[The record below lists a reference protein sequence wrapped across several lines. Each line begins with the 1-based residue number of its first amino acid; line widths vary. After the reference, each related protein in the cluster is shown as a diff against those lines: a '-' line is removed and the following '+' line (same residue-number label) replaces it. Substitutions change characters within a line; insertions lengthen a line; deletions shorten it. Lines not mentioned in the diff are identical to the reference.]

1 MLCFLEKKFFLL
13 IFAWLPMKCFIRFFV
28 LFLSIFMSLRAQEL
42 YQFSGLVLLQH
53 KEQPLAFSR
62 VWVKNT
68 RRGTIANEVGFFSL
82 PVTLKDTIIFQ
93 SLGAKTLALPFKDFY
108 QNYTGDKNNLFVYS
122 LIFLQED
129 SITLPEVTIRPFKNA
144 EEVKMALLNMP
155 FEENLSQIQ
164 AQNNL
169 QRELLA
175 YYGQNMELDGKERL
189 QVANQLYWQ
198 QYRTQR
204 MWQVAPIDPITLA
217 RFINHIVQKS
227 KAQKPKH
234 YDYWPD

>member
-1 MLCFLEKKFFLL
+1 MRLISLL
-13 IFAWLPMKCFIRFFV
+13 V
-28 LFLSIFMSLRAQEL
+28 LFLSIYLSARAQEV
-42 YQFSGLVLLQH
+42 YQFSGLVLLQN

-62 VWVKNT
+62 VWVKHT

-93 SLGAKTLALPFKDFY
+93 SLGAKTHSLSFNEFY
-108 QNYTGDKNNLFVYS
+108 QNYTGDKNNMFVYS

-129 SITLPEVTIRPFKNA
+129 SITLPEVTIRPFKNL
-144 EEVKMALLNMP
+144 EEAKMAFLNMP
-155 FEENLSQIQ
+155 FEDKLAQIQ

-169 QRELLA
+169 QKEILA
-175 YYGQNMELDGKERL
+175 YYTQNMELDGVERL

-227 KAQKPKH
+227 KVQKPKH